1 MNAVWKCGFL
11 VRKYWEIQV
20 NWTRLAAFDLFTVR
34 KKQIPQISF
43 LLIYFC
49 RILWLFFD
57 LICSANR
64 EAATCVFFAH
74 CHFIVI
80 EDYQMKCCNGC
91 IDNIGNI
98 WQFSVAFPL
107 VCFSVNW
114 FWRESPTECDMC
126 TLMVFTPQFYK
137 QLLHM
142 LKGMFMQKK

>member
-1 MNAVWKCGFL
+1 MRFRLIGLDWLRLTYLPSERNKFRRYHFYWFTFAGFCDYSL
-11 VRKYWEIQV
+11 TWSAQPIVKLQR
-20 NWTRLAAFDLFTVR
+20 AF
-34 KKQIPQISF
+34 
-43 LLIYFC
+43 
-49 RILWLFFD
+49 
-57 LICSANR
+57 
-64 EAATCVFFAH
+64 FFAH

-126 TLMVFTPQFYK
+126 TLMVFTPQFDFSSWRWWIR
-137 QLLHM
+137 LFFLNH
-142 LKGMFMQKK
+142 LKPQILNIL